1 MRLNATILGT
11 TFALLLFLSF
21 LPTPL
26 NTSMS
31 GTSHEFLTASTF
43 SKSTTYIEEIPYVWQ
58 EINGFCHW
66 SSLSMMLQH
75 IGLPMKLND
84 VFAATGI
91 GFSAVY
97 VQFED
102 IMTLIPGSNYRQL
115 YQAQYLEAFQG
126 IDYIVIFD
134 NSTEDGQNFT
144 INMDFWNLDYHTIEG
159 AIEAQETLC
168 HSIDDG
174 YPLLL
179 WVDPYYLPVHDY
191 DILRDLNLHSADTGS
206 GHAVL
211 AIGYNDT
218 TQEVWLMDPG
228 VGALG
233 DDVAYPSDG
242 RWHYSISY
250 SDLTLARENL
260 AFGAIQIKPGAQGPT
275 PNSNEYSRFIYE
287 RILGIPTSY
296 ELVNVNP
303 SLVFCG
309 ARAFSQL
316 SIDLASSNLAYFL
329 VNLGQNDL
337 IVNRLYEFSI
347 ILEQMI
353 TLQHLSF
360 RSALASLPAFLPEY
374 DLSVMQS
381 YGQAAL
387 PHFEALSTNDSLTT
401 FDPTSYSS
409 LIKDTFWGI
418 ADLFEHNGN
427 IFESVT
433 QYSENLVLIQT
444 HLNGIAIA
452 WKNAGQALQDLVNGP
467 LSQLIVTVIFTSGVF
482 VLIVVPGV
490 IAIRNR
496 RKRQR

>member
-11 TFALLLFLSF
+11 TFVLLLFLSF
-21 LPTPL
+21 LPNPL
-26 NTSMS
+26 STSPS
-31 GTSHEFLTASTF
+31 GTSHEFLTSSTF
-43 SKSTTYIEEIPYVWQ
+43 SKGATYIEDIPYVWQ
-58 EINGFCHW
+58 EVNGFCHW

-75 IGLPMKLND
+75 IGLPMKLGE
-84 VFAATGI
+84 VFTATGI

-102 IMTLIPGSNYRQL
+102 IMMLIPGSNYRQL
-115 YQAQYLEAFQG
+115 YQAQYIELFQG
-126 IDYIVIFD
+126 IDYIVIVD
-134 NSTEDGQNFT
+134 NTTEAGQNLV
-144 INMDFWNLDYHTIEG
+144 IALDAWNLDYHTIEG

-168 HSIDDG
+168 QSIDDG

-191 DILRDLNLHSADTGS
+191 DILRDLNLHSSDTGS

-233 DDVAYPSDG
+233 EDVAYPSDG
-242 RWHYSISY
+242 RWHYNISY

-260 AFGAIQIKPGAQGPT
+260 GFGATQIKPSSQVPT
-275 PNSNEYSRFIYE
+275 TNNNDYSVFIYE

-309 ARAFSQL
+309 AKAFRQL
-316 SIDLASSNLAYFL
+316 SIDLAPSNLAYFL

-337 IVNRLYEFSI
+337 IVYKLYEFSI

-418 ADLFEHNGN
+418 AELYEIDGN
-427 IFESVT
+427 IYESVA
-433 QYSENLVLIQT
+433 YYADNLFMIQT
-444 HLNGIAIA
+444 HLNGIATA
-452 WKNAGQALQDLVNGP
+452 WAAAGHALKSLVDTSKN
-467 LSQLIVTVIFTSGVF
+467 QLILSVFFSGCVIA
-482 VLIVVPGV
+482 LIVVSS
-490 IAIRNR
+490 AIVLRT
-496 RKRQR
+496 KHKE